1 MILGEKYLTG
11 EESMPDDVRTA
22 NKQPPVPTKLCPT
35 CEGDAVR
42 YLSGPSWGYWG
53 GQDIEYAECPT
64 CDGIGTIP
72 DNEEDV

>member
-1 MILGEKYLTG
+1 MDVPRASQSTG
-11 EESMPDDVRTA
+11 QAPPVGVKHTGA
-22 NKQPPVPTKLCPT
+22 PVPTKLCPT

-53 GQDIEYAECPT
+53 GQDIEYTECPT

-72 DNEEDV
+72 DDEEDA